1 MKNAALVRYMR
12 DRPFEH
18 KKPVTVWDL
27 KLGEVYEIRYARN
40 LPDRHLAYGP
50 DHPWEV
56 CIITKCPGRVRF
68 QRYDGIYAAQTFEF
82 IDSAGV
88 VQTLDVSANSF
99 QIRELEPRSSD
110 D

>member
-1 MKNAALVRYMR
+1 MNALRYMK

-27 KLGEVYEIRYARN
+27 KLGEVYEIRHARN
-40 LPDRHLAYGP
+40 LPDDRRLAYGP

-56 CIITKCPGRVRF
+56 CIITKCVGRVRTN
-68 QRYDGIYAAQTFEF
+68 GIYDTQTFEF

-88 VQTLDVSANSF
+88 VQTLDISENSY
-99 QIRELEPRSSD
+99 QIRELELRSSD
-110 D
+110 V